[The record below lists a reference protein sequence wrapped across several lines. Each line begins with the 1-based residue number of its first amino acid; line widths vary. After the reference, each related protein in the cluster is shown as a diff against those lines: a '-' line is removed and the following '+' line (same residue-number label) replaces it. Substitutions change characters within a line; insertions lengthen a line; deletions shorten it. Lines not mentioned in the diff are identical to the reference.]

1 MAKNSPRNSS
11 QPEPVGGLDGRGRST
26 LSAFDRRLFQELQ
39 KDGRV
44 PFVAL
49 ADKLGVSEAH
59 VRKRVARLT
68 ASGVFSITAI
78 ADPQVLG
85 IDSMALVGLN
95 VRGGQAAAVAETL
108 VGMTGVRLRGADRR
122 RLQRAGRGG
131 LPLLV

>member
-1 MAKNSPRNSS
+1 MAKTSPRNSS

-68 ASGVFSITAI
+68 GIGSVLDHRHRRSTGAGDRLNGAASG
-78 ADPQVLG
+78 
-85 IDSMALVGLN
+85 
-95 VRGGQAAAVAETL
+95 
-108 VGMTGVRLRGADRR
+108 
-122 RLQRAGRGG
+122 
-131 LPLLV
+131 